1 MKKIFIS
8 FFFFTIFFWDLNYLK
23 SKEVRILSKIGNQII
38 TNIDIENEYKYL
50 ISLNKEYQKLE
61 KEKIFNFA
69 KSSLLREKIKE
80 IELKKY
86 FDLGVQDS
94 FLNSKIVELYKKLGF
109 SNSEDFQKYL
119 DQFDLRIEDIARKIE
134 IELKWNKLVYDKYK
148 DKLVINEKVLK
159 KKIIDESKNRNTF
172 NLSELIF
179 SYKTEQENK
188 KKMTEITKSIKE
200 IGFENTVL
208 IFSEAES
215 RKTSGNLGWVNELGL
230 SKKILEKLKNIDV
243 SEITEP
249 IQLQNAI
256 LILKLNDKKKIQMS
270 SINVEEELR
279 ELIKFETNKQLNI
292 FSTIYFKKIK
302 NKLNINE

>member
-1 MKKIFIS
+1 MI
-8 FFFFTIFFWDLNYLK
+8 
-23 SKEVRILSKIGNQII
+23 
-38 TNIDIENEYKYL
+38 
-50 ISLNKEYQKLE
+50 NK
-61 KEKIFNFA
+61 N
-69 KSSLLREKIKE
+69 
-80 IELKKY
+80 
-86 FDLGVQDS
+86 D
-94 FLNSKIVELYKKLGF
+94 
-109 SNSEDFQKYL
+109 
-119 DQFDLRIEDIARKIE
+119 
-134 IELKWNKLVYDKYK
+134 
-148 DKLVINEKVLK
+148 
-159 KKIIDESKNRNTF
+159 SKNRNTF

-188 KKMTEITKSIKE
+188 KKMIEITKSIKE

-215 RKTSGNLGWVNELGL
+215 RKNSGNLGWVNELGL
-230 SKKILEKLKNIDV
+230 SKKILEKLENIDV

-292 FSTIYFKKIK
+292 FSTIYFEKIK
-302 NKLNINE
+302 NKLNLNE